1 MYFRNDIEPWF
12 CVFHCIEVYVFS
24 KLLVFD
30 VFGDNSD
37 FLVYCREIRCFFD
50 SIERLTI
57 V

>member
-37 FLVYCREIRCFFD
+37 FLVYCREIRCFF
-50 SIERLTI
+50 
-57 V
+57 